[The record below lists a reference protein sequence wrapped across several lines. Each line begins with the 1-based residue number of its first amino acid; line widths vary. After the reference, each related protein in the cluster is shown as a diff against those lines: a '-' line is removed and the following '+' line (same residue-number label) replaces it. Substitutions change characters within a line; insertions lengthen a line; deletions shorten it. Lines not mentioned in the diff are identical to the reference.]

1 MLKDYTIGATIKTQS
16 TESIQ
21 KLYKINDKLL
31 LVVDSLGIYTI
42 KSVKPQWVVL
52 RQSPKINLNRLIDS
66 LNPELIIWDGSNYK
80 SYQKRWKITCEAK
93 KIRYHQTSE
102 KGAFLMTY

>member
-1 MLKDYTIGATIKTQS
+1 MQPLKRNRQRVSK
-16 TESIQ
+16 

-66 LNPELIIWDGSNYK
+66 LSPELIIWDGSNYK
-80 SYQKRWKITCEAK
+80 SYQKRWKI
-93 KIRYHQTSE
+93 SE

>member
-1 MLKDYTIGATIKTQS
+1 MRLLFSINPDTAFFGLQSNQHLEIHHDLDSINKTANAKRLLQLVQPLKTQS

-42 KSVKPQWVVL
+42 KSVKSAVG
-52 RQSPKINLNRLIDS
+52 RIEAI
-66 LNPELIIWDGSNYK
+66 
-80 SYQKRWKITCEAK
+80 AK
-93 KIRYHQTSE
+93 KLT
-102 KGAFLMTY
+102 